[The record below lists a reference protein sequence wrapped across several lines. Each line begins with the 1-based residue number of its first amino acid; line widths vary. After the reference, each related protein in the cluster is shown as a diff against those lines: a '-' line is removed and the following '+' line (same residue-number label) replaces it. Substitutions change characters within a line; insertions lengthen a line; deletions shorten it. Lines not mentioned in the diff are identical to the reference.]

1 MAGDAVQ
8 TLPIRVKFYGIIRD
22 VVDGPQVEL
31 QLPQNSTVNDL
42 LRSLA
47 DRYGDKFV
55 ERVFNSQG
63 DLKTY
68 VRVFINNQE
77 VAGNFLTTR
86 LVTEGESAE
95 ALVYVLPA
103 TTGG

>member
-1 MAGDAVQ
+1 MAESIR

-22 VVDGPQVEL
+22 VVDGPQVEM
-31 QLPQNSTVNDL
+31 QLPQDSRVIDL
-42 LRSLA
+42 LRSLV
-47 DRYGDKFV
+47 DRYGEKFA
-55 ERVFNSQG
+55 ERVMTSQG
-63 DLKTY
+63 GLKTY
-68 VRVFINNQE
+68 VKVFINNQE
-77 VAGNFLTTR
+77 VDANHLNTQ